1 MAVAY
6 DFAGGVALVTGASSG
21 MGLAPGR
28 AFAESRAATV
38 LADRNAE
45 LVQEVTGQLEPE
57 GHTVFAVVTT

>member
-1 MAVAY
+1 
-6 DFAGGVALVTGASSG
+6 
-21 MGLAPGR
+21 MGLATGR

-57 GHTVFAVVTT
+57 GHTVLAVVAT